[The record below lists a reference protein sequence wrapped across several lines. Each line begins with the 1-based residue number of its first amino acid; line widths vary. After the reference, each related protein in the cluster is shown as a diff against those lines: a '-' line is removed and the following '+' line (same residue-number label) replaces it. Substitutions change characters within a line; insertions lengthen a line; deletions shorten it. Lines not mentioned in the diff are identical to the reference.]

1 MTQALYLNDV
11 QTAEVDVLSCQVSK
25 DGLFEVRLSGT
36 PFHPQGGG
44 QPSDTGT
51 IHNIRVMHVT
61 VLEKDIIHY
70 CANEVPLGIT
80 LAQVDVTE
88 RNYFSRLHSAGH
100 LIAHIVQSFGWE
112 PIKAQHWPNDAKV
125 QFTEGNNI
133 KDIDSASV
141 QKICNQY
148 IQQAL
153 VRHISQNSNG
163 YREVGFGNLGAFP
176 YGGTH
181 VKNLSEINQINIT
194 EFKFK
199 KGKLTIKYQVS
210 EEH

>member
-44 QPSDTGT
+44 QPSDIGT
-51 IHNIRVMHVT
+51 IHNVQVIHVAMH
-61 VLEKDIIHY
+61 EKDIIHY
-70 CANEVPLGIT
+70 CANEVPLGMT
-80 LAQVDVTE
+80 LAQVDVTK

-100 LIAHIVQSFGWE
+100 LIAHIVQSFGWT

-125 QFTEGNNI
+125 QFIEGDNI
-133 KDIDSASV
+133 KNIDSAFV

-148 IQQAL
+148 IHQAFETQ
-153 VRHISQNSNG
+153 ISQNSNG
-163 YREVGFGNLGAFP
+163 YREVSFGDLGTFP
-176 YGGTH
+176 CGGTH